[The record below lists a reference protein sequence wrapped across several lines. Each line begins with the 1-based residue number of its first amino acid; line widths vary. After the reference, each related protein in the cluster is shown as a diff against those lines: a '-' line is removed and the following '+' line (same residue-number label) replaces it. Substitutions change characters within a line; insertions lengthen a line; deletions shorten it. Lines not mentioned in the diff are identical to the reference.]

1 MNEKISAAVQD
12 WWAFLAFAIGSAGA
26 FWLGTKRREWQLQQ
40 AVKDIEV
47 LENRMRDLEVAQR
60 SEAVTIGELAATMKS
75 IATTQDRIL
84 AAISALQTGKVDK

>member
-12 WWAFLAFAIGSAGA
+12 WWAFLVFAIGSAAA

-40 AVKDIEV
+40 AVKDIEI
-47 LENRMRDLEVAQR
+47 LESRMRDLEVAQR
-60 SEAVTIGELAATMKS
+60 SEAITIGELAATMKS

-84 AAISALQTGKVDK
+84 SAISELQTGKVDK